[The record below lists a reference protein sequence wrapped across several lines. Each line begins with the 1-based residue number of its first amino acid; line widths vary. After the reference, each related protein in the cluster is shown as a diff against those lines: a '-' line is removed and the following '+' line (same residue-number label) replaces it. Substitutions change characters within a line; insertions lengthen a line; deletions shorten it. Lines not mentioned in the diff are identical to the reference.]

1 MNKRNYQLLLCES
14 RLESDTKQQYS
25 LGDVNGDGR
34 ITRDDA
40 ELILQ
45 YVAGTPLV
53 DLYNRTDITLGQF
66 KNICDVNGDGRIDA
80 KDARLILQIANGIE
94 SEKTTTFS
102 HLIFSPVLELG
113 SSTSDST
120 GQAFNIE
127 FYSKI
132 DGTHELTFELPQ
144 FYFDENTGEN
154 IDNPLVK
161 HVGNKCQLEL
171 HIDGK
176 TYFMVVNSRTDSEEG
191 MGPISYKY
199 ECTDAFIEEL
209 SKSGYG
215 ITFSDDVEGNGLGTI
230 HDFSQQVAQGTE
242 WVYDREKTGT
252 LLEYERGMTWDI
264 VNAQYKETRTPK
276 PVHKVKYIPEL
287 KRYCNE
293 LKYFKKKDGD
303 NTIAR
308 SFSYL
313 GDVDGDGYISKDDVE
328 NILNHVNGS
337 IKLSGEQLLRADVN
351 HDGKITAVDARILL
365 QIALKEGKDTNSSWS
380 IQITP
385 ELAEKYGLIM
395 AGQEFKINSPSEGD
409 ATYHRIYSYEDSEQV
424 TSNTVQNYL
433 YNGDDFIDLVGWN
446 TYTLSGDPTDT
457 SNSIG
462 YGPTLTSV
470 LPDGSDKYD
479 LKVDTSGTWYLINE
493 TTQGTNK
500 SIKGGEPY
508 VFKWTGAGKING
520 LYIYSADP
528 RTNPDKL
535 IYSANPLTEFESG
548 DYYVIKTQNYI
559 SSPYIVLKIQG
570 NLIADSFEFFPVKGK
585 DGDGDENYLLLLSQ
599 LTDGTEINPR
609 EDKDILDIMQLPA
622 DTISSYTHKSIK
634 YFIRDNYE
642 VDTLGVETQI
652 IKDSEKDTITYVEIA
667 DEDENKIRLIGCHI
681 LDSGDFKDIDSEIY
695 LEKVNNLDFKGDPDR
710 IYKLNSDGKFH
721 QYYTVDDGH
730 GNTGGDWDYAFYDTG
745 NNDKR
750 RTLNISKSNRFNII
764 QELAELFRVWPVF
777 EMYRDSNGETVK
789 KFWYR
794 ENCIKENFSGFHKG
808 VNIESL
814 SRTID
819 SNNIVTKMY
828 VEDQDNE
835 YVEDGFV
842 TIRTS
847 PLNPWGENYYYNFQY
862 YVNQRLLDRASIEED
877 LKELYKEVKGINYSI
892 REINDKIINAKPDLV
907 DLGARLKSLTLSIAA
922 CNERITS
929 LNADIVNYEGW
940 GVEPPKE
947 GEETNTLPDYQVSA
961 KDVRRQLQQKAK
973 FEDEMKTV
981 KEKYDK
987 LEKEIQNWQQEVKD
1001 LQLGKTTL
1009 IHEFENKYSQFIK
1022 EGVWADS
1029 SYIDNTQYYLDSL
1042 DVMNTSSMPQ
1052 VEWNISVIDGSL
1064 IDGLKDFQFTVG
1076 DQTILV
1082 DNEFFMK
1089 EPNENYQFKV
1099 LITGTR
1105 EFLDNP
1111 ISNVIEVRNFFT
1123 SFEDIF
1129 QRVAAATQTLEL
1141 KEQTYNKAEYFTQD
1155 GQIDQSILQ
1164 NSMLNNAL
1172 ILANS
1177 TDNSYV
1183 LDNTGLHLQSVLNPA
1198 KQLRAIADG
1207 IFITNSKDPITG
1219 ESKWMT
1225 GITADGINA
1234 SVLTAGQIN
1243 TSVVRIYTDGM
1254 PAFSW
1259 NNLGITAYKFIENG
1273 TKVDSNSFFRLD
1285 SFGLYSVDGV
1295 DSSIYFNYDGA
1306 GNAWYKGVSYTD
1318 EDGKVIS
1325 GRDAAIQQILNHS
1338 TFSLTDKGFRLNISN
1353 PWTQGTATYR
1363 PYIYLGYAKD
1373 DPVTKMWAP
1382 LFGEP
1387 PEDLFGLYISD
1398 RSGLGHMVKL
1408 QSNGEDN
1415 LIAGWTINSNSLVNE
1430 QGGRDADGLFYEDC
1444 RIYAMKVPDSN
1455 LATET
1460 VLSIGKITKSGYRDM
1475 DNLSKGKYSTDEEWA
1490 STNFYVTADG
1500 TLHANALILGGSAST
1515 EDSYNGS
1522 LMLTNQITQQ
1532 PINVYED
1539 REGKEIH
1546 LKPGESVPAGAIWLY
1561 TYEETTVEKKDGSG
1575 DITYKTKDNGGYVT
1589 IEQSFGTQSDDGS
1602 TSYFNLSKKGLLQAD
1617 NAIIKGMIVAG
1628 SGSIGGW
1635 EINNEILCKS
1645 GFWSSKHDDW
1655 VENQSTPGVFY
1666 EQEYDGYNF
1675 RVFMQPPTSDG
1686 KNRVFGI
1693 GVHSADK
1700 GKDYDP
1706 NHETLFFPFSVNA
1719 KGVLTLQGQY
1729 SLKRETSGTLIKHI
1743 SMKTEIGSDIV
1754 NASSYVFRVY
1764 KKTEILDASTHKFKT
1779 PETEDMFYVKANG
1792 DVYAKGEIYATS
1804 GEIGGCK
1811 IVDGKL
1817 TIPEIEVGTIS
1828 ADKITAGTCSATV
1841 KFSSMIAQKG
1851 CYLGSWKVVKKTI
1864 PNYSSYEALFN
1875 STTLSLDSSIYE
1887 TYLSPYGV
1895 EVQVTPLVGD
1905 TDIYSNTWI
1914 RIITGKASAASDER
1928 LKHNIHCLDNRHE
1941 IFFDK
1946 IQPKTFNYLK
1956 EAKQGNTEKIHF
1968 GFIAQ
1973 EIMKAEEITGLIN
1986 LDLVNKEVNG
1996 YYTLNY
2002 RHFIALNT
2010 WQIQKAKARISTL
2023 EQRVENIERTLNL
2036 DNQTLI

>member
-14 RLESDTKQQYS
+14 RLELDKKQYS

-34 ITRDDA
+34 ITDDDA

-53 DLYNRTDITLGQF
+53 DLYNRIDITLGQF

-94 SEKTTTFS
+94 SKKTTTFS

-113 SSTSDST
+113 SNTSEST

-171 HIDGK
+171 RIDGK

-191 MGPISYKY
+191 IGPISYKY

-252 LLEYERGMTWDI
+252 LLEYERGLEWDI
-264 VNAQYKETRTPK
+264 VNAQYKEKRTPK

-293 LKYFKKKDGD
+293 LKFFKKKNLEVSIDENYTYAGD
-303 NTIAR
+303 LDN
-308 SFSYL
+308 S
-313 GDVDGDGYISKDDVE
+313 GYIKSEFWNALIITVALNNGKLPDLTDEQWEEAGFPIGWKRHADLNNDGIIDTKDFQIITLITEGEGVSEDTDW
-328 NILNHVNGS
+328 S
-337 IKLSGEQLLRADVN
+337 IKIIPELVEKYKLR
-351 HDGKITAVDARILL
+351 KISKNFDI
-365 QIALKEGKDTNSSWS
+365 TNSS
-380 IQITP
+380 
-385 ELAEKYGLIM
+385 
-395 AGQEFKINSPSEGD
+395 GD
-409 ATYHRIYSYEDSEQV
+409 ETFHRIYSYEDSEQI

-446 TYTLSGDPTDT
+446 TYTLSGEPTDG

-462 YGPTLTSV
+462 YGPTLTSFENY
-470 LPDGSDKYD
+470 DRYD

-508 VFKWTGAGKING
+508 AFRWTGAGKING

-535 IYSANPLTEFESG
+535 IYSANPSIEFES
-548 DYYVIKTQNYI
+548 DNYYVIKTQNYI
-559 SSPYIVLKIQG
+559 SNPYIVLKIQG
-570 NLIADSFEFFPVKGK
+570 NLTADSFEFFPVKGK
-585 DGDGDENYLLLLSQ
+585 DGDSDENYLLLLSQ
-599 LTDGTEINPR
+599 LTDGNKI
-609 EDKDILDIMQLPA
+609 DSDQLFIMQLPA

-652 IKDSEKDTITYVEIA
+652 IKDSEKDTITYVEVA
-667 DEDENKIRLIGCHI
+667 DEGENVISLTGCYI
-681 LDSGDFKDIDSEIY
+681 LNNGQFIEIDNGIDNVFR
-695 LEKVNNLDFKGDPDR
+695 LEKVDELDFKGDPDR
-710 IYKLNSDGKFH
+710 IYKLNSDGKLY
-721 QYYTVDDGH
+721 QYYTVSDKAD
-730 GNTGGDWDYAFYDTG
+730 NTGGGWDYAFYNTG

-862 YVNQRLLDRASIEED
+862 YVNQRLLDRTSIEED
-877 LKELYKEVKGINYSI
+877 LDELYTAVKGINYSI
-892 REINDKIINAKPDLV
+892 REINDKIINAKPDLI

-929 LNADIVNYEGW
+929 LNADIVNYEGY
-940 GVEPPKE
+940 GGTEV
-947 GEETNTLPDYQVSA
+947 PDCQVSA
-961 KDVRRQLQQKAK
+961 KDVRRQLQQKVK
-973 FEDEMKTV
+973 FEDEMKIV
-981 KEKYDK
+981 KKKYDT
-987 LEKEIQNWQQEVKD
+987 LEEEIQNWQQEVED
-1001 LQLGKTTL
+1001 LQSKKTTL

-1064 IDGLKDFQFTVG
+1064 IDGMEDFQFTVG

-1089 EPNENYQFKV
+1089 ELNENYQFKV

-1219 ESKWMT
+1219 EPKWMT

-1273 TKVDSNSFFRLD
+1273 TKVDSNSFIRLD
-1285 SFGLYSVDGV
+1285 SFGLYSVDEV

-1306 GNAWYKGVSYTD
+1306 GNAWYKGLD
-1318 EDGKVIS
+1318 
-1325 GRDAAIQQILNHS
+1325 RDDALTQIIDNA
-1338 TFSLTDKGFRLNISN
+1338 TFSLTDKGFRLNIGN
-1353 PWTQGTATYR
+1353 PWEVTVSGITLKGN
-1363 PYIYLGYAKD
+1363 PYILLGYANT
-1373 DPVTKMWAP
+1373 DPITLNEGA
-1382 LFGEP
+1382 LIS
-1387 PEDLFGLYISD
+1387 DNLFGLYISD
-1398 RSGLGHMVKL
+1398 LTGTRHAVRL
-1408 QSNGEDN
+1408 QSNGDN
-1415 LIAGWTINSNSLVNE
+1415 LIAGWKIDYDRLVCEIKDDKNS
-1430 QGGRDADGLFYEDC
+1430 
-1444 RIYAMKVPDSN
+1444 RIFAMKVPQSSSS
-1455 LATET
+1455 LET
-1460 VLSIGKITKSGYRDM
+1460 VLSIGHIGD
-1475 DNLSKGKYSTDEEWA
+1475 SKEDTSDPNSTWT

-1500 TLHANALILGGSAST
+1500 TLHANALVLGDNVTIPIDNLPDGLLANEISQAMVYVT
-1515 EDSYNGS
+1515 GFDED
-1522 LMLTNQITQQ
+1522 
-1532 PINVYED
+1532 
-1539 REGKEIH
+1539 GKEITVEVSS
-1546 LKPGESVPAGAIWLY
+1546 PSDTVPESYLY
-1561 TYEETTVEKKDGSG
+1561 SYKKTTVNMPTGFD
-1575 DITYKTKDNGGYVT
+1575 DITYKTSDNGGYVT
-1589 IEQSFGTQSDDGS
+1589 IEQSFGTDTGGTTD
-1602 TSYFNLSKKGLLQAD
+1602 YFNLSKTGLLTAH
-1617 NAIIKGMIVAG
+1617 NAVIYGKIIAG

-1635 EINNEILCKS
+1635 DITSTALEKIQPETSSHSIITNFPAS
-1645 GFWSSKHDDW
+1645 GYI
-1655 VENQSTPGVFY
+1655 TPKY
-1666 EQEYDGYNF
+1666 EYYDGYVYKLRF
-1675 RVFMQPPTSDG
+1675 
-1686 KNRVFGI
+1686 
-1693 GVHSADK
+1693 SADGSSLTSK
-1700 GKDYDP
+1700 FLELTRYSANREYDS
-1706 NHETLFFPFSVNA
+1706 TLNKYVWKEDTTQKTEIFSINK
-1719 KGVLTLQGQY
+1719 KGVLTLKNTYQEKKYYNEYPPYDVYTNNTYITSIGDTAYPIKTTREYYYSREQGGAIAAVSEIY
-1729 SLKRETSGTLIKHI
+1729 SEPIFY
-1743 SMKTEIGSDIV
+1743 V
-1754 NASSYVFRVY
+1754 NARGKLYAQGA
-1764 KKTEILDASTHKFKT
+1764 EIEGTITAT
-1779 PETEDMFYVKANG
+1779 AG
-1792 DVYAKGEIYATS
+1792 D
-1804 GEIGGCK
+1804 IGGCK
-1811 IVDGKL
+1811 IENGVLQLPTLKADIADLGEATIGGVTVSGTDLAKLYAGAVKNNSYGVYPKYIEAIGGSIGNWNITSTSLKSEDGSLVLQGIKKEMSGEFL
-1817 TIPEIEVGTIS
+1817 RFLNEGY
-1828 ADKITAGTCSATV
+1828 
-1841 KFSSMIAQKG
+1841 QK
-1851 CYLGSWKVVKKTI
+1851 
-1864 PNYSSYEALFN
+1864 
-1875 STTLSLDSSIYE
+1875 LSLGIFYPKE
-1887 TYLSPYGV
+1887 
-1895 EVQVTPLVGD
+1895 
-1905 TDIYSNTWI
+1905 
-1914 RIITGKASAASDER
+1914 
-1928 LKHNIHCLDNRHE
+1928 DNG
-1941 IFFDK
+1941 
-1946 IQPKTFNYLK
+1946 T
-1956 EAKQGNTEKIHF
+1956 
-1968 GFIAQ
+1968 
-1973 EIMKAEEITGLIN
+1973 
-1986 LDLVNKEVNG
+1986 G
-1996 YYTLNY
+1996 YYTPYIDFACSAATVRLWLKRSGAMLYLEATYYNSSGTPTMSKT
-2002 RHFIALNT
+2002 IA
-2010 WQIQKAKARISTL
+2010 SF
-2023 EQRVENIERTLNL
+2023 
-2036 DNQTLI
+2036 